1 MAAATTRVYQ
11 RSIDETFAVALKVIR
26 DLGYK
31 IDSIDKTNGLLRF
44 KTGLSW
50 KSWTGQEMS
59 IMVTK
64 KTAWSTE
71 VSVAGARNRGEGL
84 LGLLGAIQVID
95 WGEAKS
101 IARTV
106 IRRMDADLIG

>member
-11 RSIDETFAVALKVIR
+11 RSIDETFAVALKVIQ

-31 IDSIDKTNGLLRF
+31 IDSIDKTNGLLCF

-50 KSWTGQEMS
+50 KSWAGQEMS
-59 IMVTK
+59 IVVTE
-64 KTAWSTE
+64 KTAGSTE
-71 VSVAGARNRGEGL
+71 VSLTGVRNRGEGL
-84 LGLLGAIQVID
+84 LGLLGAIQPYD

-106 IRRMDADLIG
+106 IQRMDAYLLG